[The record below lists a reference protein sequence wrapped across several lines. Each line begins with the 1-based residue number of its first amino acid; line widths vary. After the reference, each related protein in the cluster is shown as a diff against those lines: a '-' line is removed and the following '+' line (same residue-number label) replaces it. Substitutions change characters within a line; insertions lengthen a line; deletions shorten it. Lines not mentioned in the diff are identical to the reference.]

1 MSLIEDV
8 SVTSWS
14 ADLVDVFLVPL
25 CLAVPPRV
33 FHLVIRHSCV
43 FDSDLVCVC
52 WKPPLDSGLTFS
64 CNKPFA

>member
-33 FHLVIRHSCV
+33 S
-43 FDSDLVCVC
+43 
-52 WKPPLDSGLTFS
+52 SG
-64 CNKPFA
+64 N